1 MFACTFFFLHGAG
14 CLPVNSVSAPES
26 AIITYTWLL
35 IAPPHRGIHHA
46 EVFLIN
52 SKQKNQALCRLFLF
66 ITGHS
71 NTTMP
76 QTSTPSAST
85 DMILLVRS
93 TITTRN
99 SRSAATARRS
109 FTVTGDS
116 PDEDPEHRQSLP
128 APCALP
134 AQFRRL
140 PPQWPPPHP
149 AHLPLHAYR
158 VSHPQS
164 RVTRHDDQF

>member
-26 AIITYTWLL
+26 AIIPYTWLL

-71 NTTMP
+71 NTIMP
-76 QTSTPSAST
+76 QT
-85 DMILLVRS
+85 
-93 TITTRN
+93 
-99 SRSAATARRS
+99 
-109 FTVTGDS
+109 
-116 PDEDPEHRQSLP
+116 
-128 APCALP
+128 
-134 AQFRRL
+134 
-140 PPQWPPPHP
+140 
-149 AHLPLHAYR
+149 
-158 VSHPQS
+158 
-164 RVTRHDDQF
+164 

>member
-46 EVFLIN
+46 VVFLIN

-76 QTSTPSAST
+76 QTRAPSVSTNI
-85 DMILLVRS
+85 ILLVKS
-93 TITTRN
+93 IITITK
-99 SRSAATARRS
+99 SRITTAS
-109 FTVTGDS
+109 
-116 PDEDPEHRQSLP
+116 
-128 APCALP
+128 
-134 AQFRRL
+134 
-140 PPQWPPPHP
+140 
-149 AHLPLHAYR
+149 
-158 VSHPQS
+158 
-164 RVTRHDDQF
+164 

>member
-1 MFACTFFFLHGAG
+1 MCLYGAG

-46 EVFLIN
+46 VVFLIN

-85 DMILLVRS
+85 DMILLVKS
-93 TITTRN
+93 TI
-99 SRSAATARRS
+99 
-109 FTVTGDS
+109 
-116 PDEDPEHRQSLP
+116 
-128 APCALP
+128 
-134 AQFRRL
+134 
-140 PPQWPPPHP
+140 
-149 AHLPLHAYR
+149 
-158 VSHPQS
+158 
-164 RVTRHDDQF
+164 